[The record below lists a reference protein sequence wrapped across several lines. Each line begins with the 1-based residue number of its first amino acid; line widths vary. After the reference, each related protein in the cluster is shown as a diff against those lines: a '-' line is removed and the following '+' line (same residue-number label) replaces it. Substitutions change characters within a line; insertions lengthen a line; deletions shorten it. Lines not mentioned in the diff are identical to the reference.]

1 MCDIMRRVPLTLRI
15 PLIPS
20 ENQVPI
26 QEHALP
32 RAALRIHV
40 QTVTPTT
47 AFASTR
53 GPRASAADLTLPLRW
68 SSGIGR
74 ILQCSA
80 MRQRR

>member
-20 ENQVPI
+20 ENQLPI
-26 QEHALP
+26 QERALP
-32 RAALRIHV
+32 RDAALRIHV

-53 GPRASAADLTLPLRW
+53 GPRASAADVT
-68 SSGIGR
+68 
-74 ILQCSA
+74 
-80 MRQRR
+80 